1 MCLSEVG
8 STKGATVNLLRSMAP
23 DHLQVR
29 VIGVKVKCRNGQQ
42 VSCSRRGEVERMSFV
57 QMSCR
62 QWLSMQN

>member
-29 VIGVKVKCRNGQQ
+29 IVEIMVKSKKGQVRCRKGEQER
-42 VSCSRRGEVERMSFV
+42 SRI
-57 QMSCR
+57 Q
-62 QWLSMQN
+62 